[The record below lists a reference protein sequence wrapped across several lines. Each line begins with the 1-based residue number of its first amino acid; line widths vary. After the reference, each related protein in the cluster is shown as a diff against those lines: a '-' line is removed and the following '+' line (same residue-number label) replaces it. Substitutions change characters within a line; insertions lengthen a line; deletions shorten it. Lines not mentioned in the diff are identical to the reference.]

1 MAHVILRRNTFMS
14 STLTDTASKKIIPI
28 FFATDDSYAPY
39 LAVSVRSML
48 DNADKNYFYRIHIL
62 TSTMNEENRRRI
74 AALAG
79 ENSEISF
86 DNPEKKLEHLM
97 GSLSLRDYYSVAT
110 YYRLFIA
117 DMFPQYDKVMYIDSD
132 TVIPGDIS
140 KMYLTDIGNNLVGAI
155 PESVMLLA
163 PFGEYSE
170 KVVGVPHDKYFN
182 AGILLMNLEEFRA
195 SHIESRF
202 VALLSRKK
210 FPVAQDQ
217 DYLNVLC
224 QNRIYYFGHEWN
236 LAPVEGLTDKEPC
249 IVHYKMASRPW
260 NYDGV
265 LFGDYFWQYAE
276 ASGYYEDICKA
287 KSART
292 PADAENDKN
301 VYDGLVAL
309 ALDEIARAE
318 EEKQRSKKSRI
329 FRSLFCFSIK

>member
-1 MAHVILRRNTFMS
+1 MS
-14 STLTDTASKKIIPI
+14 TALTTKMIPI
-28 FFATDDSYAPY
+28 FFATDDSYAPF
-39 LAVSVRSML
+39 LAVSIRSML

-62 TSTMNEENRRRI
+62 TSTMNEENRRKL

-86 DNPEKKLEHLM
+86 DDPEKKLEHLI

-117 DMFPQYDKVMYIDSD
+117 DMFPQYDKVLYIDSD
-132 TVIPGDIS
+132 TAIPGDIS
-140 KMYLTDIGNNLVGAI
+140 KMYLTDIGSNLVGAVH
-155 PESVMLLA
+155 ESVMLVA

-170 KVVGVPHDKYFN
+170 KVVGVPSDKYFN
-182 AGILLMNLEEFRA
+182 AGILLMNLKEFR
-195 SHIESRF
+195 SSRIESRF
-202 VALLSRKK
+202 ISLLSRKK

-224 QNRIYYFGHEWN
+224 QNRVYYFGHEWN
-236 LAPVEGLTDKEPC
+236 LAPVEGLTDKDPC

-265 LFGDYFWQYAE
+265 LYGQYFWQYAK
-276 ASGYYEDICKA
+276 ASGYYEELCKI
-287 KSART
+287 KSSRT
-292 PADAENDKN
+292 PMDAAGDQR

-309 ALDEIARAE
+309 ALDEIARSE
-318 EEKQRSKKSRI
+318 EEKERAKKSRI
-329 FRSLFCFSIK
+329 FRTLFCFSIK